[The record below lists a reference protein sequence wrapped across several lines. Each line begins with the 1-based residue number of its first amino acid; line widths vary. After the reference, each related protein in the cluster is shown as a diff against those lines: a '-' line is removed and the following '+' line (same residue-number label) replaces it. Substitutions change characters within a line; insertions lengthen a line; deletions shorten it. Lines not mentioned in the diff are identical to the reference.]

1 MMRRWWYPQKTVAI
15 CAANVGSAFW
25 VHNILGLCSWCV
37 AAKTNPWLACFHYIS
52 EPFDGYQTILET
64 LHNLLRNPQN
74 FWRSLQT
81 FLRNLQIFFGI
92 LTFRIFWG
100 SSEFSED
107 PQNFLRIIILRILWG
122 SSEFSEDPHP
132 QIFWVSSCSEFSE
145 DRHPQNFISIF
156 VLRFFWGSSEISED
170 EGPRDHLQKFEKIV
184 ILRIFWG
191 SSEFSFNKRLFVWKY
206 AFFFGTFHQ
215 QNAYWVKI
223 LRILRKLRMT
233 IFRKF
238 WGLGSSENSEDDDPQ
253 KILRMLRKFWGWRS
267 SENADDPQKIL
278 RLRILRIL
286 RNSEDD
292 DPQKILRM
300 MILRK
305 FWGWWSSE
313 NFEDLRRVLRMTI
326 LRKFSGVS
334 RFSDNHQKIICEWQV
349 HKSSDISGVRQNDD
363 PRQKMF
369 LQEQSQAGSTPYCVH
384 RQHSVFYLFCLF
396 SLTIKAISIF

>member
-1 MMRRWWYPQKTVAI
+1 MFSLYIRTFWWLSNNSRDSSQSI
-15 CAANVGSAFW
+15 E
-25 VHNILGLCSWCV
+25 
-37 AAKTNPWLACFHYIS
+37 
-52 EPFDGYQTILET
+52 EPSKFLEE
-64 LHNLLRNPQN
+64 PSD
-74 FWRSLQT
+74 FPEESSD
-81 FLRNLQIFFGI
+81 FFG
-92 LTFRIFWG
+92 
-100 SSEFSED
+100 D

-145 DRHPQNFISIF
+145 DRHPQNFLSIF

-253 KILRMLRKFWGWRS
+253 LRKFWGC
-267 SENADDPQKIL
+267 SE
-278 RLRILRIL
+278 
-286 RNSEDD
+286 NSEDD
-292 DPQKILRM
+292 DPQKMLMILRKFWGWGSSGSLEILRM
-300 MILRK
+300 TILRK

-313 NFEDLRRVLRMTI
+313 NSEGD
-326 LRKFSGVS
+326 
-334 RFSDNHQKIICEWQV
+334 DPQKILKIFEEFWGWR
-349 HKSSDISGVRQNDD
+349 SSENS
-363 PRQKMF
+363 
-369 LQEQSQAGSTPYCVH
+369 QESLD
-384 RQHSVFYLFCLF
+384 F
-396 SLTIKAISIF
+396 LTIIRK